1 METLY
6 KKSYYLFIAVL
17 FMALVGFW
25 KSWFSKFPTMDGLS
39 FALNFHGVMCLLW
52 FGILIAQPIL
62 ISQKKLAF
70 HRKLGKIS
78 YWVVALLLFSIFHL
92 MRLAFIRN
100 SQLLPGQVD
109 TRLIGIAD
117 VIFFLFCYGTAIYYR
132 KNTKYHS
139 RYMVLSVLPFINPA
153 LGRLNLP
160 GPILALAIMIGLLI
174 YERFKNRVYLPY
186 LLAMPLYLAVYC
198 FFLFVIDVNDWK
210 AFWWMFF

>member
-1 METLY
+1 MEVIY
-6 KKSYYLFIAVL
+6 KKSHYLFISIFL
-17 FMALVGFW
+17 MAIVGFW
-25 KSWFSKFPTMDGLS
+25 KSWFSKFPAMEGLN
-39 FALNFHGVMCLLW
+39 FALNFHGIMCLLW

-62 ISQKKLAF
+62 ISQKKLAL

-78 YWVVALLLFSIFHL
+78 YYVVALLLISIFHL

-100 SQLLPGQVD
+100 TTLQPGQLD

-117 VIFFLFCYGTAIYYR
+117 MVFFIFCYGMAIYYR
-132 KNTKYHS
+132 KNTKYHA

-160 GPILALAIMIGLLI
+160 GPLLALAIMIGFLI
-174 YERFKNRVYLPY
+174 YERFKNKVYLPY
-186 LLAMPLYLAVYC
+186 LLALPLYLATYI
-198 FFLFVIDVNDWK
+198 FFLFVIDINDWK